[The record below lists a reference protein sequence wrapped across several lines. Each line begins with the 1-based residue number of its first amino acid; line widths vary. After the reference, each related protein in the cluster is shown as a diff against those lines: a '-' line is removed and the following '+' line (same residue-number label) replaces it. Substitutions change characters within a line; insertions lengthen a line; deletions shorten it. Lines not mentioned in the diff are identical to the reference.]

1 VPLSEHEQKVLQAM
15 EQALY
20 AEDPRFAT
28 HITNHGLHPNKRR
41 IIVGVLGVVIGLAL
55 VVLGALNGLIWLGAI
70 GFALMVA
77 GGAWA
82 FSPAKKSVL
91 GAVGPEGAF
100 SFSPALVRNPQL
112 RYRTGMPNC
121 QTPNSQT
128 ATIAK
133 PATSSMPIDVATAVK
148 ACRVAVQAAERPP
161 WRLSSTRKTPSTKP
175 IKAPTIGITKNPT
188 TASTTA
194 RNIVDV
200 RTPASLRRRPG
211 TRYCVSTPAA

>member
-41 IIVGVLGVVIGLAL
+41 IVLGVLGVVAGLAL
-55 VVLGALNGLIWLGAI
+55 VVLGALNSLIWLGAI

-91 GAVGPEGAF
+91 GVVSPEGT
-100 SFSPALVRNPQL
+100 VR
-112 RYRTGMPNC
+112 RTVSGE
-121 QTPNSQT
+121 Q
-128 ATIAK
+128 
-133 PATSSMPIDVATAVK
+133 
-148 ACRVAVQAAERPP
+148 R
-161 WRLSSTRKTPSTKP
+161 
-175 IKAPTIGITKNPT
+175 
-188 TASTTA
+188 ASA
-194 RNIVDV
+194 
-200 RTPASLRRRPG
+200 RRP
-211 TRYCVSTPAA
+211 TFMQRLEQRWDKRRHDEW